1 MIMKKIRQKIYFRN
15 ENFFSAKNV
24 ECTKSIKT
32 KREKSAK
39 SSLFGTILSFFLKL
53 TEFKQG
59 CLYGKDR
66 YNFVKS
72 KNKKTRFCRNL
83 NEFNKKKFDKIVNE
97 IIKRSFSYLERGN
110 SKRS

>member
-1 MIMKKIRQKIYFRN
+1 MKTFFPQRTWNAQNQSKRN
-15 ENFFSAKNV
+15 EKKCQKFFVWNDLK
-24 ECTKSIKT
+24 
-32 KREKSAK
+32 
-39 SSLFGTILSFFLKL
+39 FFLKL

>member
-1 MIMKKIRQKIYFRN
+1 MIMKKIRQKIYFKN

-32 KREKSAK
+32 KRKKVPKVLCLERFKV
-39 SSLFGTILSFFLKL
+39 FFKL
-53 TEFKQG
+53 TELKRG

-72 KNKKTRFCRNL
+72 KNRKTRFCRNL